1 MNQNSNDAKRQ
12 AILAKQKRQQEED
25 SILSGII
32 DEESKTYS
40 FEKEIHVNGQL
51 MKGTFVAKYMGV
63 AARLRIGTLRAKLLD
78 GAPSQSV
85 DTVTDDIAYMIAYL
99 TVALVKV
106 PSWWNY
112 DELDEIKELR
122 EMYQEVYEFVQSFRG
137 RNGSNSNAGDSSAAS
152 SQENVET
159 E

>member
-40 FEKEIHVNGQL
+40 FEKEIHVNGHL

-122 EMYQEVYEFVQSFRG
+122 ETYQEVYEFVQSFRG